1 MILSSSSFLIRV
13 WCSVSIRVLGTRG
26 DSSTL
31 SSRTRRSQIADMRS
45 QNKTQVQSTKN
56 QNPIPKAKSNRS
68 ESIVGPEARHG
79 SANAETPVRIR
90 YDAPKIMANLESR
103 ISNLN
108 PRQAPLETDSQ
119 FAIPDSTFV
128 FVIYLS
134 RFPRL

>member
-45 QNKTQVQSTKN
+45 QNKTQVQSTTN

-90 YDAPKIMANLESR
+90 YDAPMVS
-103 ISNLN
+103 
-108 PRQAPLETDSQ
+108 QAGGLSEG
-119 FAIPDSTFV
+119 
-128 FVIYLS
+128 VIIVQGADQ
-134 RFPRL
+134 